1 MLTET
6 LGNSIGNRT
15 GNRLGKKNGNKL
27 GNCVIICNDRL
38 GNTLGRPNLTSLVG
52 EYVGHYVTLGDKT
65 GNKHWLAR
73 VTKSGYP

>member
-27 GNCVIICNDRL
+27 GNCVMMYNDRL